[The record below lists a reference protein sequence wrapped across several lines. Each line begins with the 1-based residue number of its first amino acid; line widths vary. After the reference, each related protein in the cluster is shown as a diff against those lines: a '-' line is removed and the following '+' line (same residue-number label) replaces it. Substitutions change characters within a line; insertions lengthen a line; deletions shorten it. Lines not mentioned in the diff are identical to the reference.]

1 MKTVDRKEVKKLL
14 EIVDSLYLCIE
25 MVILEFVIETV
36 KIRGFMRMSSPTEQR
51 RGIMKKRQILALT
64 MAAMMAVAM
73 TACGGSQTEETAGEG
88 AAENGAAE
96 NGAAENGEAPLK
108 VGLVLSTGGLGDK
121 NFNDM
126 AYAGITRA
134 QEDFGI
140 EFDYVEPST
149 VSDLLPMDRQFAESE
164 EYDLIIAIAS
174 DQEEPIREIAEE
186 FPDQKISLLDCA
198 AEIDGVSTVQTEWTE
213 QTFLAGVIAGMGTL
227 SDMDKANEENVI
239 GVILGMDQ
247 PNLREGAAG
256 FAAGAR
262 YVNPDVEVL
271 EGVVGAFNDPGK
283 GKEMALSM
291 YNRGADFIQCIAG
304 ASGLGVF
311 GGAKE
316 ADRYAFGV
324 GTNQNEEDPDHVVAS
339 SVRSVDEMVYNE
351 IESVLNGTWEP
362 GLKMSGMKE
371 GAVGCDTEGSNV
383 VLPEEIQQAVDQ
395 AREKIASGE
404 LVTCRSMDELDAWT
418 AENQYTAE

>member
-1 MKTVDRKEVKKLL
+1 
-14 EIVDSLYLCIE
+14 
-25 MVILEFVIETV
+25 
-36 KIRGFMRMSSPTEQR
+36 
-51 RGIMKKRQILALT
+51 MKKRQILALT
-64 MAAMMAVAM
+64 MAAMMAVSM
-73 TACGGSQTEETAGEG
+73 TACGGSQTEETAGE
-88 AAENGAAE
+88 GAAE

-227 SDMDKANEENVI
+227 SDMDKANGDNVV
-239 GVILGMDQ
+239 GVVLGMDQ
-247 PNLREGAAG
+247 PTLRMGVVGFEAG
-256 FAAGAR
+256 VR
-262 YVNPDVEVL
+262 YVNPDCEVL
-271 EGVVGAFNDPGK
+271 EAVVGDFNDPNK
-283 GKEMALSM
+283 AKEIALSM
-291 YNRGADFIQCIAG
+291 YNRGADFIQHIAG
-304 ASGLGVF
+304 ASGMGVF
-311 GGAKE
+311 NAAKE

-324 GTNQNEEDPDHVVAS
+324 GGNQNYIEPDYIVATALRD
-339 SVRSVDEMVYNE
+339 VNTIVYNE
-351 IESVLNGTWEP
+351 IKALVEGTWEA
-362 GLKMSGMKE
+362 GVHISGIKE
-371 GAVGCDTEGSNV
+371 GSVGFDNSESNV
-383 VLPEEIQQAVDQ
+383 TLPDDIAAAVEDIK
-395 AREKIASGE
+395 AKIISGD
-404 LVTCRSMDELDAWT
+404 LVPCDNADDLDAWV
-418 AENQYTAE
+418 AANQYQPAE

>member
-1 MKTVDRKEVKKLL
+1 
-14 EIVDSLYLCIE
+14 
-25 MVILEFVIETV
+25 
-36 KIRGFMRMSSPTEQR
+36 
-51 RGIMKKRQILALT
+51 MKKKQFAALT
-64 MAAMMAVAM
+64 MAVVMACSMA
-73 TACGGSQTEETAGEG
+73 ACGGAETEETAGNGSGANAEG
-88 AAENGAAE
+88 EE
-96 NGAAENGEAPLK
+96 PLK

-149 VSDLLPMDRQFAESE
+149 VSDLLPMDRQFAEAE

-198 AEIDGVSTVQTEWTE
+198 AEIDGVSTVQTEWSE

-227 SDMDKANEENVI
+227 SDMDKANSDNVI

-324 GTNQNEEDPDHVVAS
+324 GTNQNSEDPDHVVAS

-351 IESVLNGTWEP
+351 IQSVLDGTWEP

-371 GAVGCDTEGSNV
+371 GAVDCDMEGSNV
-383 VLPEEIQQAVDQ
+383 VLPDDIQKAVED

-404 LVTCRSMDELDAWT
+404 LVPCRSMDELDAWT